1 MQTVVLSRTSQKK
14 NKLYNVHYNT
24 LRNSAYP
31 YISKCVHYTLQR
43 HVLPMCINDNET
55 FQEGRCGE
63 LFPNRSIVSSN
74 TIKSSRSF
82 INKITL
88 PFLHSYWFV
97 TGTDS
102 IVIYILRNSSCFTID
117 LK

>member
-1 MQTVVLSRTSQKK
+1 M
-14 NKLYNVHYNT
+14 
-24 LRNSAYP
+24 RNSAYP

-43 HVLPMCINDNET
+43 HVLPRCINDNET

-82 INKITL
+82 IKQNNFTFFAFVLVCHRNGFDRDLHITQ
-88 PFLHSYWFV
+88 
-97 TGTDS
+97 
-102 IVIYILRNSSCFTID
+102 
-117 LK
+117 